1 MKSKK
6 INSILVS
13 EGSCYRET
21 RQHQKERGFYKMS
34 KWLDNAIF
42 YEIYPQSFKDT
53 NGDGIG
59 DFQGIIEKLDIS
71 ENLDVTLYGSILVFS
86 LRSEMQ
92 DTMLQITVV

>member
-1 MKSKK
+1 
-6 INSILVS
+6 
-13 EGSCYRET
+13 
-21 RQHQKERGFYKMS
+21 MS
-34 KWLDNAIF
+34 KWLDDAIF

>member
-1 MKSKK
+1 
-6 INSILVS
+6 
-13 EGSCYRET
+13 
-21 RQHQKERGFYKMS
+21 MS

-59 DFQGIIEKLDIS
+59 DFQGIIEKLDYIR
-71 ENLDVTLYGSILVFS
+71 ELGCNALWSILVFS

-92 DTMLQITVV
+92 DTSCSITDV

>member
-1 MKSKK
+1 
-6 INSILVS
+6 
-13 EGSCYRET
+13 
-21 RQHQKERGFYKMS
+21 MS
-34 KWLDNAIF
+34 KWLDDAIF

-59 DFQGIIEKLDIS
+59 DFQGII

>member
-1 MKSKK
+1 
-6 INSILVS
+6 
-13 EGSCYRET
+13 
-21 RQHQKERGFYKMS
+21 MS

-59 DFQGIIEKLDIS
+59 DFQGIIEKLDYIR
-71 ENLDVTLYGSILVFS
+71 ELGCNALWINPCFS